1 MEQSKSYPT
10 IDWTKNEYHQL
21 KLVVDALK
29 AIRTREDKR
38 HMMDGHLHP
47 ATRDVIDE
55 VIDMLEEEID
65 YDPTP
70 QYDPSLAGI

>member
-1 MEQSKSYPT
+1 MEQTKKYPV

-21 KLVVDALK
+21 QLVVDALK

-38 HMMDGHLHP
+38 HMMDEHLQPH
-47 ATRDVIDE
+47 TRDVIDE
-55 VIDMLEEEID
+55 VIEMLEEEIN